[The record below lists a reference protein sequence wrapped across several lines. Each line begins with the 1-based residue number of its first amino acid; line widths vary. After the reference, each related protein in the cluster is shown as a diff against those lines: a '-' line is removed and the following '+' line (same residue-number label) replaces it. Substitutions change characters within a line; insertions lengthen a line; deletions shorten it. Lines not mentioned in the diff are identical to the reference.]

1 MAKVQ
6 ISARLLQRDDAQ
18 PRAQAFDVWDA
29 NLQGFL
35 LRVNPSGHRSYY
47 AQVARGHRVL
57 LGKAGVLT
65 PDEARERCKLVL
77 GNHAHGR
84 PLMEGIAGADE
95 KGGPTLGTFITDTWA
110 PWWKARRPRTADYAL
125 DRIRR
130 NFEKWYTKPLAS
142 ITTAQVQEW
151 AMQRLAAG
159 KSAVTVDRDVAAL
172 SGVLT
177 RAVKLGHLEKNP
189 ARGVERGAIDRTPK
203 VRFLDQAE
211 ERRLRDALASRD
223 AKMIEARVSA
233 NRWRAE
239 RKQEALPVPK
249 HYADHLTPAV
259 LVSINTGLRRGE
271 LLALEWS
278 SVELT
283 GKHPRL
289 TVAGSAAKSGQT
301 RHVPLNVEAVEVLK
315 RWREQAEGDRVFSVD
330 SLKKSWAAV
339 LKRAK
344 VSAFRWHD
352 LRHHFASRLAQVGVP
367 LNTIRDL
374 LGHADLK
381 MVLRYAHLAPGNL
394 EQAVALLV
402 QLTTRV

>member
-1 MAKVQ
+1 MAKAQ
-6 ISARLLQRDDAQ
+6 ISARLLQRDEAQ
-18 PRAQAFDVWDA
+18 PRAQAFDTWDA

-84 PLMEGIAGADE
+84 PLLEGIAGADE
-95 KGGPTLGTFITDTWA
+95 KGGPTLGAFISDTWA
-110 PWWKARRPRTADYAL
+110 PWWKARRPRTADYAV
-125 DRIRR
+125 DRMRR
-130 NFEKWYTKPLAS
+130 NFEKWYSKPLTS
-142 ITTAQVQEW
+142 ISTALIQEW

-159 KSAVTVDRDVAAL
+159 KNATTVDRDVAAL

-177 RAVKLGHLEKNP
+177 RAVKLGHIEKNP
-189 ARGVERGAIDRTPK
+189 ARAVERGSVDRTPK
-203 VRFLDQAE
+203 VRFLDAAE
-211 ERRLRDALASRD
+211 ERRLRDALAARD
-223 AKMIEARVSA
+223 AKMIEARRSA

-239 RKQEALPVPK
+239 RKHEALPVPK
-249 HYADHLTPAV
+249 HYGDHLTPAV
-259 LVSINTGLRRGE
+259 IVSMNTGLRRGE

-278 SVELT
+278 AVELT

-289 TVAGSAAKSGQT
+289 TVAGTASKSGQT
-301 RHVPLNVEAVEVLK
+301 RHVPLNAEAVEALK
-315 RWREQAEGDRVFSVD
+315 RWREESECERVFRVD

-339 LKRAK
+339 LTRAK
-344 VSAFRWHD
+344 ITAFRWHD
-352 LRHHFASRLAQVGVP
+352 LRHHFASRLVQAGAP
-367 LNTIRDL
+367 LNTVRDL

-381 MVLRYAHLAPGNL
+381 MCLRYAHLAPGNL